1 MSRRR
6 AVQRGARRAE
16 PVDPHAPIEG
26 QLALFGDNPQAA
38 AEPAEVEPAAVD
50 TAEVSR

>member
-16 PVDPHAPIEG
+16 PVDPRAPIEG
-26 QLALFGDNPQAA
+26 QLALFGNDHQAVAEPVEPELAA
-38 AEPAEVEPAAVD
+38 ADPAEV
-50 TAEVSR
+50 TR